1 MKLEKDLKMVKKLVN
16 LSSSDIE
23 YVEGIAKQLSDPR
36 AKKGDFGK
44 GLRKIIE
51 DHKNAKNK
59 EH

>member
-1 MKLEKDLKMVKKLVN
+1 MVKKLVN